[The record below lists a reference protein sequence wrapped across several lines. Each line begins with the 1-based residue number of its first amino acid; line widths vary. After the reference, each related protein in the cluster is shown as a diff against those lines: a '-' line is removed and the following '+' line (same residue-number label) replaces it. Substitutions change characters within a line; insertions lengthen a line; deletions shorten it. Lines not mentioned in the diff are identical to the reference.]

1 MAKEVIVND
10 GGAPARILPFVS
22 AATGSAGDPIV
33 IDTAGKTA
41 ALTADFKV
49 AGFLL
54 TDVDAVGDM
63 ASVVMGTGCI
73 LNVKCKSDVTVG
85 EILSA
90 GTARL
95 DGVANDAT
103 QGGLNDGVEIVGI
116 ALEAGDA
123 ATDLPIK
130 VLVL

>member
-1 MAKEVIVND
+1 MAKEVLVND

-22 AATGSAGDPIV
+22 AATGSAGDPIT
-33 IDTAGKTA
+33 INTAGKTIA
-41 ALTADFKV
+41 CAVGFKV

-63 ASVVMGTGCI
+63 ANVVMGHGCM
-73 LNVKCKSDVTVG
+73 LNVTCKADV
-85 EILSA
+85 EIGDVLQS
-90 GTARL
+90 GLVRL
-95 DGVANDAT
+95 DGVVNSAT
-103 QGGLNDGVEIVGI
+103 IDFPEGAVAI
-116 ALEAGDA
+116 ALEAGDT

>member
-41 ALTADFKV
+41 ALTAAFKV

-63 ASVVMGTGCI
+63 ASVVMGSGCI
-73 LNVKCKSDVTVG
+73 LNVTCKADVTVG

-95 DGVANDAT
+95 DGVANNAT
-103 QGGLNDGVEIVGI
+103 QGGLDDGVEIVGI
-116 ALEAGDA
+116 ALEAGDT